1 MIRYSLHARR
11 RLAEREI
18 SPAWVEVAIAQ
29 PDWVRPDSDPGLI
42 HSFKAIPER
51 AGRILKVVHRR
62 DGEDTLIV
70 TLHLDRGAAR

>member
-1 MIRYSLHARR
+1 MIRYSLHASR
-11 RLAEREI
+11 RLVERVI
-18 SPAWVEVAIAQ
+18 SLAWVEVAIAE
-29 PDWVRPDSDPGLI
+29 PDWVRPDIDPVLT

-51 AGRILKVVHRR
+51 EGRILKVVHRR